1 MDKTESTTPPAPERT
16 TLEGRIYDSLVAFN
30 KDNHWD
36 VLRLAQ
42 MRQHLTEHLTND
54 LIAYYRDDILNKAID
69 AARGEYLN
77 DQTGTPEDEAY
88 NQAVSD
94 VVAAIGALLEGGK

>member
-1 MDKTESTTPPAPERT
+1 MTSTQNPTARDELFRRVAGAFVDEDRANA
-16 TLEGRIYDSLVAFN
+16 LIDSYRLT
-30 KDNHWD
+30 
-36 VLRLAQ
+36 VLSEAV
-42 MRQHLTEHLTND
+42 E
-54 LIAYYRDDILNKAID
+54 

-94 VVAAIGALLEGGK
+94 VVAAISALVMK